1 MGSYAGPP
9 QALSS
14 RLADKDDLSARLDVL
29 LRESAAV
36 REASEELLREVERLR
51 AQREK
56 HQANERRKSPRV
68 QGK

>member
-1 MGSYAGPP
+1 MNGYACPS

-14 RLADKDDLSARLDVL
+14 GMADKDDLSERLDLL

-36 REASEELLREVERLR
+36 REASEELAREVERLR
-51 AQREK
+51 AQIEK
-56 HQANERRKSPRV
+56 HQAKEKRKKLRV